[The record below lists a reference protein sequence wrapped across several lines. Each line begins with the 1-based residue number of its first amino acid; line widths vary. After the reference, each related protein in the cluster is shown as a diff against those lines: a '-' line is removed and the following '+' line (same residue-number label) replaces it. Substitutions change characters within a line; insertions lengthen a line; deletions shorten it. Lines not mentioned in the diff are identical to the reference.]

1 MRIAH
6 VHYAAPPAVGGVERV
21 LAQQAQVM
29 AANGHE
35 VVIVCA
41 NKEAK
46 VKGATVELA
55 PTFYIKRLRSAFTG
69 CQKII
74 VHNMFTMPFN
84 PEASATLAELSR
96 EMKDVEFIN
105 WVHDVDVTREA
116 FDALATRASHVAV
129 SEVRRDEFCAMS
141 GVKKTQCKVVP
152 NGIDIAATMGLSP
165 HVAAFAAKHR
175 LLERDLVLFHPA
187 RIVARKNIEL
197 GVEVT
202 AALRKLGVDA
212 AYVATG
218 APDIHRPESADYAV
232 KIRALVE
239 KKKMQESVLFAAES
253 FAPNEEDVRSLFSLS
268 DALFFPSS
276 REGFGIPLLEA
287 TVQRLPVFCS
297 DIPIHREVIGRAA
310 HFFGLG
316 DKAAAIAEMI
326 RKAMASDVPSK
337 RRHDVMRDFGWTH
350 LYKTKLEPL
359 LKA

>member
-29 AANGHE
+29 VKNGHE

-96 EMKDVEFIN
+96 EMTDVEWIN
-105 WVHDVDVTREA
+105 WVHDVDVTKEE
-116 FDALATRASHVAV
+116 FDALQIKASHVAV

-141 GVKKTQCKVVP
+141 GVKKTACKIVP

-165 HVAAFAAKHR
+165 NVAAFALKHR
-175 LLERDLVLFHPA
+175 ILERDLVLFHPA

-218 APDIHRPESADYAV
+218 APDMHRPESADYAA
-232 KIRALVE
+232 KIQALIE
-239 KKKMQESVLFAAES
+239 KKKMQESVLFVGAA
-253 FAPNEEDVRSLFSLS
+253 FAPNEEDVRALFSMS
-268 DALFFPSS
+268 DALFFPST
-276 REGFGIPLLEA
+276 REGFGLPLLEA
-287 TVQRLPVFCS
+287 TVQRLPIFCS
-297 DIPIHREVIGRAA
+297 DIPIHREVIG
-310 HFFGLG
+310 
-316 DKAAAIAEMI
+316 KAATFIDLKAKPAIIAEMI
-326 RKAMASDVPSK
+326 RKQMAADVPGK
-337 RRHDVMRDFGWTH
+337 RRREVMRSYGWDH
-350 LYKTKLEPL
+350 LYRTKLEPL
-359 LKA
+359 LRA

>member
-29 AANGHE
+29 VKNGHE

-55 PTFYIKRLRSAFTG
+55 PTFYIKRLRSAFAG

-84 PEASATLAELSR
+84 LEASATLAELSR
-96 EMKDVEFIN
+96 EMTDVEWIN
-105 WVHDVDVTREA
+105 WVHDVDVTKEA
-116 FDALATRASHVAV
+116 FEALQIKATHVAV

-141 GVKKTQCKVVP
+141 GVKKTACKIVP
-152 NGIDIAATMGLSP
+152 NGIDIAATLGLSP
-165 HVAAFAAKHR
+165 NVTAFALKHR
-175 LLERDLVLFHPA
+175 ILERDLVLFHPA

-218 APDIHRPESADYAV
+218 APDMHRPESADYAV
-232 KIRALVE
+232 KIQALIE
-239 KKKMQESVLFAAES
+239 KKKMQESVLFVGAA
-253 FAPNEEDVRSLFSLS
+253 FAPNEDDVRALFSMS
-268 DALFFPSS
+268 DALFFPST
-276 REGFGIPLLEA
+276 REGFGLPLLEA
-287 TVQRLPVFCS
+287 TVQRLPIFCS
-297 DIPIHREVIGRAA
+297 DIPIHREVIG
-310 HFFGLG
+310 
-316 DKAAAIAEMI
+316 KAASFFDLKAKPAEIAELI
-326 RKAMASDVPSK
+326 RKQMASDVPGK
-337 RRHDVMRDFGWTH
+337 RRREVMRSFGWDH